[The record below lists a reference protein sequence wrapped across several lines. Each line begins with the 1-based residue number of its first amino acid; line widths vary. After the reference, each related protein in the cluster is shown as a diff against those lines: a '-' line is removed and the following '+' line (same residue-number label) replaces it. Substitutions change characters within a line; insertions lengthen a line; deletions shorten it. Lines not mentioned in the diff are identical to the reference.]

1 MLALLSGS
9 DLAHFSL
16 TDTCEP
22 RVILSVNEVL
32 DSRAGEG
39 ERFIASYAKGEKEQ
53 FLARYGRALYCLLR

>member
-9 DLAHFSL
+9 DLAHFPL

-39 ERFIASYAKGEKEQ
+39 ERFLASYSKGKEERFIASYGK
-53 FLARYGRALYCLLR
+53 RAVSR